1 MKRFLLATAAVVMLS
16 LPVAAQAADS
26 YQFDPTHTNIVWRA
40 SHFGFSSPSGR
51 FGIKEGMLVLDEA
64 APEKST
70 VNVTIDAAS
79 LVTGIDKFDD
89 HLKGEEFLDT
99 SKFPDATFKSTKV
112 ELLEGGGKGPAQAS
126 VAGDLTLHG
135 VTKPVVLT
143 VTLNKQ
149 GDHPMNQKKTVG
161 FSATT
166 TIKRS
171 EFGIDKY
178 TPGVS
183 DEVVISI
190 EAEASIL

>member
-1 MKRFLLATAAVVMLS
+1 MKRILLATAAVVILS
-16 LPVAAQAADS
+16 LPVAAQAADN
-26 YQFDPTHTNIVWRA
+26 YQLDPTHTNIVWRA

-51 FGIKEGMLVLDEA
+51 FGIKEGTLSLDEA
-64 APEKST
+64 TLEKST
-70 VNVTIDAAS
+70 INVTIDAAS

-89 HLKGEEFLDT
+89 HLKSEDFLDT

-112 ELLEGGGKGPAQAS
+112 ELAAGKNHAT
-126 VAGDLTLHG
+126 VTGDLTLHG
-135 VTKPVVLT
+135 VTKPVTLD

-178 TPGVS
+178 APGVS
-183 DEVVISI
+183 DEVVITI

>member
-1 MKRFLLATAAVVMLS
+1 MKRILLATAAVVMLAM
-16 LPVAAQAADS
+16 PVAAQAADS

-51 FGIKEGMLVLDEA
+51 FGIKEGKITLDEK
-64 APEKST
+64 APDKST
-70 VNVTIDAAS
+70 VEVTIDVAS

-89 HLKGEEFLDT
+89 HLKGDEFLDT
-99 SKFPDATFKSTKV
+99 AKFPEATFKSTKV
-112 ELLEGGGKGPAQAS
+112 ELAEGGKTAK
-126 VAGDLTLHG
+126 VTGDLTLHG
-135 VTKPVVLT
+135 VTKPVILD

-161 FSATT
+161 FSAST

-171 EFGIDKY
+171 EFGIEKY

-183 DEVVISI
+183 DEVTISI
-190 EAEASIL
+190 EAEASVL